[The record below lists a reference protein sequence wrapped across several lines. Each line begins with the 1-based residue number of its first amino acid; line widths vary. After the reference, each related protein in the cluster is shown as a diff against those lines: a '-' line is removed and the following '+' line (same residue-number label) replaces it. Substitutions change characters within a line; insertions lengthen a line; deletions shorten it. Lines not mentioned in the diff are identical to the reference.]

1 MNCEIELDMTWPKY
15 CVIPVIS
22 RIPEVD
28 GSNPADLP
36 LTTRAT
42 TTFLINNA
50 EIYVSI
56 DTFSNCNIK
65 FLENTSQVFKGIISW
80 NKYRSGV
87 TKRTKRQ

>member
-1 MNCEIELDMTWPKY
+1 MNYEIELDMTWPKY

-28 GSNPADLP
+28 RSNPADLT
-36 LTTRAT
+36 LTTGA
-42 TTFLINNA
+42 TFLINNA
-50 EIYVSI
+50 EIYVSV

-65 FLENTSQVFKGIISW
+65 FLENKNQVFKGITSW
-80 NKYRSGV
+80 NKYRSGI